1 MPSGPLFRLPDET
14 LALLEAIARRSGRS
28 PAEVLADL
36 VRAAAEADGLTL
48 PPGGAFLEL
57 EAVDETPAIG
67 PGGRGRK
74 VHFVAVDETGEQ
86 DVGNFFVPDSPE
98 GKRGGPTEPE
108 SG

>member
-1 MPSGPLFRLPDET
+1 M
-14 LALLEAIARRSGRS
+14 
-28 PAEVLADL
+28 LADL
-36 VRAAAEADGLTL
+36 VRAAAEADGLTI

-67 PGGRGRK
+67 HGGRGRR

-86 DVGNFFVPDSPE
+86 DVGSFFVPDAPE
-98 GKRGGPTEPE
+98 RKKGGPKEPE

>member
-1 MPSGPLFRLPDET
+1 MSSAPPFRLRDET
-14 LALLEAIARRSGRS
+14 RALLEALAKRSGR
-28 PAEVLADL
+28 PPEELLADL
-36 VRAAAEADGLTL
+36 VRAAAEAEGLTI

-67 PGGRGRK
+67 PGGRGRR

-86 DVGNFFVPDSPE
+86 DVGNFFVPDAPE
-98 GKRGGPTEPE
+98 RTKGGPKEPE

>member
-14 LALLEAIARRSGRS
+14 LALLEALAKRSGRQ
-28 PAEVLADL
+28 PGEVLADL
-36 VRAAAEADGLTL
+36 VRAAAETEGLTV

-67 PGGRGRK
+67 PDGRGRK

-86 DVGNFFVPDSPE
+86 DVGNFFVPDAPE
-98 GKRGGPTEPE
+98 RKKGGPKEPE